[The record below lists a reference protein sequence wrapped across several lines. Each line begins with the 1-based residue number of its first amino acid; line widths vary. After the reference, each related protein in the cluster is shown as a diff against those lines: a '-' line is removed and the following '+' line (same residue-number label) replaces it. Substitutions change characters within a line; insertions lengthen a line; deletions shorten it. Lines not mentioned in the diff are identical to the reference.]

1 METTSESSGEETRRV
16 GGGGRTTAVP
26 RILLL
31 AVLGIAGA
39 VAVTA
44 YAMTGRPVTAEAALA
59 SGHFGTAHMI
69 LSKAAEQGD
78 AKAQN
83 ALGNL
88 YYLGLGVARNDKL
101 ASQWYLKAALQAN
114 SDAQVNVARHY
125 RLGHGLPRDEIRAYA
140 WLVQA
145 RGNNNEA
152 AEVQMKLLASG
163 MELAPNQMQRA
174 KQLYRKLED
183 LRPKERQDGD
193 E

>member
-1 METTSESSGEETRRV
+1 MIPRV
-16 GGGGRTTAVP
+16 LMLVAVC
-26 RILLL
+26 
-31 AVLGIAGA
+31 AAAA
-39 VAVTA
+39 VAYAA
-44 YAMTGRPVTAEAALA
+44 YSISNRPATAEAALV
-59 SGHFGTAHMI
+59 SGHYGTASR
-69 LSKAAEQGD
+69 LLTEAAREGN
-78 AKAQN
+78 AEAQN

-88 YYLGLGVARNDKL
+88 YYLGLGVEQSDKR
-101 ASQWYLKAALQAN
+101 ASEWYLKAALQAN

-125 RLGHGLPRDEIRAYA
+125 RLGRGLPRDEIRAYA

-174 KQLYRKLED
+174 KQLYPKLED
-183 LRPKERQDGD
+183 LRPKERQDGN

>member
-1 METTSESSGEETRRV
+1 METTSESSGEETGRA
-16 GGGGRTTAVP
+16 GGRGGITVGPRVLMLAAVC
-26 RILLL
+26 
-31 AVLGIAGA
+31 IAGA
-39 VAVTA
+39 AAVTA
-44 YAMTGRPVTAEAALA
+44 YAMTGRPATAEAALA
-59 SGHFGTAHMI
+59 TGHFGKARVLLTA
-69 LSKAAEQGD
+69 AAEQGD
-78 AKAQN
+78 AEAQN

-88 YYLGLGVARNDKL
+88 YYLGLGVERSDTQ
-101 ASQWYLKAALQAN
+101 ASKWYLKAALQAN

-125 RLGHGLPRDEIRAYA
+125 RHGHGLPRDELRAYA